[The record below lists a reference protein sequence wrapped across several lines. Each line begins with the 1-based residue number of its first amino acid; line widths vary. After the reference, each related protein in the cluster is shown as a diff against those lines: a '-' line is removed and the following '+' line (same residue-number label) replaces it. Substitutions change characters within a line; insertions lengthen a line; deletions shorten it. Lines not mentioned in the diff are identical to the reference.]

1 MNEAYTPER
10 LSLFDGI
17 PDPGFDSLTEF
28 TSRLIGAPVSLISI
42 IDPENDRQFFTSA
55 SDTAAIF
62 GGACETPLSESFCR
76 HVVDRDAALEV
87 EDAKTH
93 PLVTAG
99 MVDPADQIGSYLG
112 LPVRGPDG
120 KPLGALC
127 AIDTVPRRWKASEIE
142 DMQRLAAAVTD
153 RIALRSALI
162 RSEELLCAAESERS
176 AAERLGRIVER
187 SSHEIF
193 VFDVRT
199 LTMKSANAGA
209 RQSLGYGEEILAAL
223 TPRDIGPAM
232 SNAEFRKMT
241 APLHS
246 GASTGVQFESV
257 HRRANGEEY
266 PVSMRVEL
274 DDDGSGGVYIAYCK
288 DISVRRSLENALEER
303 RRDVERLLGALP
315 DCVTRAAPDTT
326 VLYANTAY
334 ASLLGRTQEQ
344 IVGTQFLDLIPQET
358 RADLIA
364 HLENLTPDNPVQQIE
379 HPILDATG
387 QYRNFLWSSLMV
399 YEDGVPVE
407 LVSVGKDVTLLHDA
421 REAIAERAR
430 QAEAANRAKTAFV
443 ANMSHEIRTPMNGV
457 LGMASALQ
465 TTALS
470 NVQKPMVDV
479 IVSAGR
485 ELLELLNNIIDLS
498 KIEAE
503 VETPTAGNF
512 APGRLLTD
520 VTALFAPKARE
531 KGVELQCAV
540 GTVDETL
547 TGSTGRIRQVV
558 TNLISNAVKFSH
570 GGTVDLRHDVTV
582 DPRSGQAMLTIR
594 VADRGPGVPD
604 AMKTMIFER
613 FQQGDHTAER
623 HLGGAGLGLAISQR
637 LCDLHGGSLHVEDRD
652 GGGAEFVARFAVGL
666 ADVGADVIAPETV
679 EPADDGGRLRLLVA
693 EDNPMN
699 RKVLEALLIGQA
711 VDTVFAEDGGAAL
724 EMLRSRDFDA
734 ALIDIQMPV
743 MSGIGVVQAVRR
755 EEAEGDLPA
764 MILIACSANVL
775 NEQVEAYHGA
785 GFDRLLSKP
794 ISHTELMECM
804 RWIAEQVTREAVQVA

>member
-87 EDAKTH
+87 ENAKTH

-127 AIDTVPRRWKASEIE
+127 AIDTVPRRWKASEIQ

-162 RSEELLCAAESERS
+162 RSEELRCAAESERS

-193 VFDVRT
+193 VFDART
-199 LTMKSANAGA
+199 LTVKSANAGA
-209 RQSLGYGEEILAAL
+209 RQNLGYSEEILAAL
-223 TPRDIGPAM
+223 TPRDISPTM
-232 SNAEFRKMT
+232 TNAEFRERT

-246 GASTGVQFESV
+246 GTSTGIQFESI
-257 HRRANGEEY
+257 HRRASGEDY

-274 DDDGSGGVYIAYCK
+274 DDDGAGSVYIVYCT
-288 DISVRRSLENALEER
+288 DISVQRSLENALEER

-379 HPILDATG
+379 HPILDSTG

-470 NVQKPMVDV
+470 DVQKPMVDV
-479 IVSAGR
+479 IVSAGS

-503 VETPTAGNF
+503 IETPVEERFVPAN
-512 APGRLLTD
+512 LLSG
-520 VTALFAPKARE
+520 VTALFMHKALE
-531 KGVELQCAV
+531 KGIALSCA
-540 GTVDETL
+540 GSATEETL
-547 TGSTGRIRQVV
+547 TGRTGHIRQVV
-558 TNLISNAVKFSH
+558 NNLVSNALKFSE
-570 GGTVDLRHDVTV
+570 GGGIDLDHDVTV
-582 DPRSGQAMLTIR
+582 DPRSGEAVLTIK

-604 AMKTMIFER
+604 AMKDAIFGR
-613 FQQGDHTAER
+613 FQQGDHTADLHIR
-623 HLGGAGLGLAISQR
+623 GAGLGLAISRR
-637 LCDLHGGSLHVEDRD
+637 LCDLHDGSLHVEDRD
-652 GGGAEFVARFAVGL
+652 GGGAVFVARFGVGL
-666 ADVGADVIAPETV
+666 SEVGFEEMPTPEMPV
-679 EPADDGGRLRLLVA
+679 PNEDRERIRLLVA
-693 EDNPMN
+693 EDNAMN
-699 RKVLEALLIGQA
+699 RKVLEALLTGQA
-711 VDTVFAEDGGAAL
+711 VDTVFAEDGGKAFDL
-724 EMLRSRDFDA
+724 LRSRDFDA
-734 ALIDIQMPV
+734 ALIDIRMPV
-743 MSGIGVVQAVRR
+743 MDGIAVAEAVRR
-755 EEAEGDLPA
+755 EEAQSDPA
-764 MILIACSANVL
+764 MLLIACSANVL
-775 NEQVEAYHGA
+775 SEQVEAYHEA
-785 GFDRLLSKP
+785 GFDRMLSKP
-794 ISHTELMECM
+794 ISHTDLQECIH
-804 RWIAEQVTREAVQVA
+804 WITERITEGAERAA